1 MAFEVKL
8 NKNIGEILSQPYPF
22 DVVDQNKAK
31 AVEKFG
37 KDFLIDFG
45 IGDPT
50 DPTPEIVRESCK
62 NAIDARKSDGYPAS
76 VGHEE
81 FRAAV
86 CDYMA
91 QRFNVSLESNQV
103 VGTYGAKN
111 ASFHLPLYF
120 INAGQDEIALI
131 PNPGYPPYSTGTVI
145 AGGKPFYLNILQE
158 NNFEPDFSAI
168 PAETVKKAK
177 ILFMNSPHSPTG
189 KVCSREKLKEA
200 VDFCLDN
207 NIVLVSD
214 ECYSEL
220 YFGEAPNSVLEI
232 KGAEECSIV
241 LNSLSKRSMMTSYAV
256 GFAASKNPALLKP
269 VDSITRKSAQGV
281 ATIIQDAAVSA
292 WKDSEHTKKMR
303 SIYKER
309 LEVLLPALQGIGCK
323 PIRPDATFF
332 VWVQVPDSFTPL
344 SFSEKLLLEFGINCV
359 PGNLISKEFNGVN
372 PGEKFVRFALVA
384 PVEKTREA
392 AERLKEWK

>member
-8 NKNIGEILSQPYPF
+8 NKNLGEILSQPYPF

-31 AVEKFG
+31 AVEKFEKG
-37 KDFLIDFG
+37 FLIDFG

-62 NAIDARKSDGYPAS
+62 KAVDLRKSAGYPAS
-76 VGHEE
+76 IGHEE
-81 FRAAV
+81 FRQTV
-86 CDYMA
+86 CDYVK
-91 QRFNVSLESNQV
+91 QRFGVSLESNGV
-103 VGTYGAKN
+103 VATYGAKN
-111 ASFHLPLYF
+111 ASFCLPLYF
-120 INAGQDEIALI
+120 ISPGQGEIALI
-131 PNPGYPPYSTGTVI
+131 PNPGYPPYSDGTLI
-145 AGGKPFYLNILQE
+145 AGGRLSYLNILQE
-158 NNFEPDFSAI
+158 NNFEPDFSSI
-168 PAETVKKAK
+168 PGEVGKKAK
-177 ILFMNSPHSPTG
+177 ILFLNSPHSPTG

-220 YFGEAPNSVLEI
+220 YFEKAPSSILEI

-241 LNSLSKRSMMTSYAV
+241 LNSLSKRSMMTGYAV
-256 GFAASKNPALLKP
+256 GFAASKNPSLLKP
-269 VDSITRKSAQGV
+269 FKSITRKSSQGV
-281 ATIIQDAAVSA
+281 ATFIQDAAVCA
-292 WKDSEHTKKMR
+292 WKDFEHTEKMR

-309 LEVLLPALQGIGCK
+309 LEVLLPALQGIGCNPVK
-323 PIRPDATFF
+323 PEGTFF
-332 VWVQVPDSFTPL
+332 MWVQVPDSFTPL

-384 PVEKTREA
+384 SVEKTREA
-392 AERLKEWK
+392 AERLKKWK